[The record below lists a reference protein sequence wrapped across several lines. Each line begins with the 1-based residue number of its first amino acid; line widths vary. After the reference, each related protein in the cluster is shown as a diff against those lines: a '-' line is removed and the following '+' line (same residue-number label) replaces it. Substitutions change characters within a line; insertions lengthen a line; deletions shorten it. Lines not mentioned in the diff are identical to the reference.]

1 MQLLIM
7 LWMKIYLCTFMILKS
22 ISKFKKNSCPQP
34 PQRHHWNGPLRGY
47 YVGHKVYGSGQF
59 SYQTVESSD
68 RRGGTLL
75 IQGLQKATT
84 YTVVVKAFNAAG
96 SGPPSHEMHV
106 ATLEEGMFSWCIII
120 AWF

>member
-1 MQLLIM
+1 M
-7 LWMKIYLCTFMILKS
+7 
-22 ISKFKKNSCPQP
+22 
-34 PQRHHWNGPLRGY
+34 
-47 YVGHKVYGSGQF
+47 GHKVYGSGQF

-75 IQGLQKATT
+75 IQGLQKATS

-106 ATLEEGMFSWCIII
+106 ATLEEGKIYLI
-120 AWF
+120 AFKVMVMDSIWEEHWRKMPGIREMT